1 MTVALYVRGL
11 PFKSGMLPSV
21 YHIRGVRVNKIADII
36 LLFFFA
42 LGRSAVFFVNVL
54 MNFLYMIPLQEDLRT
69 VRNGCDIA
77 PYLDKEGVK

>member
-36 LLFFFA
+36 LLFFSHSD
-42 LGRSAVFFVNVL
+42 GRLFFFINVL
-54 MNFLYMIPLQEDLRT
+54 MIFLYMIPLQEDLRT
-69 VRNGCDIA
+69 VRNGFDIA